1 MRSSARVVA
10 LKYLYSR
17 LFDGCEADLTA
28 LKIEEKLSD
37 KESEFADRL
46 INTCLA
52 KKDKYLED
60 VSRLSNG
67 FNVERIFYAD
77 KCALLIGMAEL
88 DIETD
93 TDVAIIVNEAVN
105 LSSAFSTE
113 KSPSFVNGVLA
124 KYAKEVRH
132 G

>member
-28 LKIEEKLSD
+28 LKVEEKLSEKD
-37 KESEFADRL
+37 SEFADKL
-46 INTCLA
+46 IEACLE
-52 KKDKYLED
+52 KKDKYLD
-60 VSRLSNG
+60 DISRLSNG
-67 FNVERIFYAD
+67 FHVDRIFYAD

-88 DIETD
+88 DNETD
-93 TDVAIIVNEAVN
+93 TDVPIIVNEAVN

-113 KSPSFVNGVLA
+113 KSPSFVNGVLG
-124 KYAKEVRH
+124 KYAKEVRNV
-132 G
+132 